1 MGLHLAACS
10 GVSAW
15 RIERDE
21 DRIAFV
27 GELHISDAPA
37 IWRRLREVAAP
48 PADSLTFDL
57 AGATTI
63 DGAAMAL
70 IVDRR
75 AQLITQGIRCEIV
88 GGNTEVRELVGLF
101 HGDRAVTRRLTRAR
115 PGTLAT
121 LGASTEQALK
131 RGYSLIGFAGELVAS
146 LRRPRTA
153 NVRSLPALITRAGAD
168 GVPIVLVLNFLV
180 GFVMAFQSTQQ
191 LKLYGANV
199 YVADIV
205 GISITR
211 ELAPLMTA
219 IIMAGR
225 SGAAYAAELG
235 TMRVSEEID
244 ALRTLGFA
252 PMSYL
257 VLPRIAALAIA
268 APVLTLLGD
277 VVGIGGGIYVGA
289 RSLDVTPAGFL
300 AELRTVLV
308 PSDVWTGVVK
318 SVAFGIAIAFIGC
331 QQGLTASGAASGVGR
346 STTSTVVQCLFTIV
360 VVDTLFTV
368 LFRGIGA

>member
-1 MGLHLAACS
+1 MGLYLAACS

-15 RIERDE
+15 QIERDD

-48 PADSLTFDL
+48 PAEALTFDL

-63 DGAAMAL
+63 DGAAMSL
-70 IVDRR
+70 IVERR

-88 GGNTEVRELVGLF
+88 GGSTELRELVRLL
-101 HGDRAVTRRLTRAR
+101 HGDRAVPRRLTRAR
-115 PGTLAT
+115 PGALAT
-121 LGASTEQALK
+121 LGAGTEQVLK
-131 RGYSLIGFAGELVAS
+131 RAYSLVGFAGELVAS
-146 LRRPRTA
+146 IRRPRST
-153 NVRSLPALITRAGAD
+153 NVRSLPALIARAGAD

-235 TMRVSEEID
+235 TMRISCCRASSRSRSPRRCSRCSE
-244 ALRTLGFA
+244 TSSG
-252 PMSYL
+252 S
-257 VLPRIAALAIA
+257 AAASTSVRAASASRPLAFSPSCGPCSCRPTCGPA
-268 APVLTLLGD
+268 WSRAS
-277 VVGIGGGIYVGA
+277 
-289 RSLDVTPAGFL
+289 RSAS
-300 AELRTVLV
+300 R
-308 PSDVWTGVVK
+308 SR
-318 SVAFGIAIAFIGC
+318 S
-331 QQGLTASGAASGVGR
+331 SGASR
-346 STTSTVVQCLFTIV
+346 
-360 VVDTLFTV
+360 D
-368 LFRGIGA
+368 